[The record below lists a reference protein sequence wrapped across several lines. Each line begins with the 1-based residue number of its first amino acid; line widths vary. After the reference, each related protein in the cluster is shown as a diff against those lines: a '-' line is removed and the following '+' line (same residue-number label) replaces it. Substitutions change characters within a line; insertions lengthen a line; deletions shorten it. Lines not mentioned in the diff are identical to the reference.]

1 MKLSQTGI
9 DLIKSF
15 EGLKLTAYK
24 PVPTEKYWT
33 IGYGHYGPD
42 VKAGQK
48 ITAAEAEAMLS
59 RDLVRYEGFV
69 KDKYFVPQ
77 TDQLN
82 QNQYDALVSFVYNC
96 GQGNLKSLC
105 GKSRTLKQIAEA
117 MLLYDKAGGN
127 VLAGLTRRRKA
138 ERELFLT
145 PVKQPDKQ
153 SGMDKLEKVTAIV
166 NGKEIEGAVLIDG
179 VTLIPL
185 RAAGDNIKGAV
196 IDWNNKTKVAKLDT
210 PGGK

>member
-1 MKLSQTGI
+1 MKISQTGI

-24 PVPTEKYWT
+24 PVPTEQYWT
-33 IGYGHYGPD
+33 IGYGHYGRD
-42 VKAGQK
+42 VKPGQK
-48 ITAAEAEAMLS
+48 ITAAEAENMLA

-82 QNQYDALVSFVYNC
+82 QNQFDALVSFVYNC

-105 GKSRTLKQIAEA
+105 GKNRTLKQIAEA

-127 VLAGLTRRRKA
+127 VLAGLTRRRKT

-145 PVKQPDKQ
+145 PVKQPAKQ
-153 SGMDKLEKVTAIV
+153 PEVDKLEKVTAIV

-185 RAAGDNIKGAV
+185 RAAGDNIKDAK
-196 IDWNNKTKVAKLDT
+196 INWDQKTKTATLNT

>member
-24 PVPTEKYWT
+24 PVPTEKHWT

-42 VKAGQK
+42 VKVGQK

-105 GKSRTLKQIAEA
+105 GKGRTLRQIADA

-145 PVKQPDKQ
+145 PVKKPAKQPEVDKF
-153 SGMDKLEKVTAIV
+153 EKVTAIV

-185 RAAGDNIKGAV
+185 RAAGDNIKDAK
-196 IDWNNKTKVAKLDT
+196 INWDQKTKTATLNT